1 MSDEKKNQPDVE
13 KEALADEDV
22 SEQMQVRLD
31 KMHKLEEKGIYLH
44 VDLIVARQ
52 FVEGGRAGI
61 SGWCALLHQAVL
73 PVQ

>member
-31 KMHKLEEKGIYLH
+31 KMHKLEEKGI
-44 VDLIVARQ
+44 RP
-52 FVEGGRAGI
+52 FGMPT
-61 SGWCALLHQAVL
+61 SGPTTPKRSTTRWKPWKPQA
-73 PVQ
+73 PW